1 MSFEDDLKKLG
12 DDVTNLVDSAINSRN
27 FQQLNQKITDS
38 INQLIYPR
46 KEEPRFDPP
55 PEEGPYQQQERRY
68 RQPDSM
74 NGRPYDFSG
83 QDPSSR
89 QTASGRQTYSWRSSS
104 ADGAPYDRQNYRR
117 RDSRGPYRQN
127 RASQPPE
134 TRSSGQPQRYQWQP
148 PASRT
153 LMRRHLFM
161 STTDVAFLGGFQTTM
176 GVLLAVVFGFPLLSI
191 IIGMLSGTGS
201 FGIGIIFAFLFCLL
215 PTIGGGYLIRKGKTN
230 RRLCKHFRLS
240 QNFIGPRDYIT
251 VEELSER
258 LNLSREDTLD
268 ELHAMLEK
276 RMFRQGHLDRKET
289 CLMITDKMYQQYLDL
304 EREQAE
310 KIKQEA
316 QREQELTEKG
326 LSSEYLEMVK
336 ECETYLSNIH
346 QCAND
351 LSGAVIA
358 EKIRRLELIVSRILE
373 AVKKQP
379 KKAQELQK
387 FMNYYMPTTW
397 KLLDSYRSFE
407 KEPIQSENIRKTKQ
421 EIEETLDTIN
431 NAFET
436 LLNDLFQ
443 STAWDI
449 SSDISVLE
457 AMLAQEGLTGNK
469 MKF

>member
-12 DDVTNLVDSAINSRN
+12 DDVSDLVDNAINSRN

-38 INQLIYPR
+38 INQFVYPR
-46 KEEPRFDPP
+46 RGGQPSDPP
-55 PEEGPYQQQERRY
+55 PEDGPYQQQERRY
-68 RQPDSM
+68 RKPNHQ
-74 NGRPYDFSG
+74 G
-83 QDPSSR
+83 PS
-89 QTASGRQTYSWRSSS
+89 
-104 ADGAPYDRQNYRR
+104 
-117 RDSRGPYRQN
+117 
-127 RASQPPE
+127 
-134 TRSSGQPQRYQWQP
+134 RYQWQP
-148 PASRT
+148 PSRRPT
-153 LMRRHLFM
+153 RRDLFM
-161 STTDVAFLGGFQTTM
+161 PTTDVAFLGGFQTAVGAALAVIFGFSLLTVLVVLATE
-176 GVLLAVVFGFPLLSI
+176 GPGSSVAALLLAAV
-191 IIGMLSGTGS
+191 
-201 FGIGIIFAFLFCLL
+201 FCLL
-215 PTIGGGYLIRKGKTN
+215 PTIAGGYLIWRGKAN
-230 RRLCKHFRLS
+230 RRLCRHFRLS

-251 VEELSER
+251 IEELSER

-268 ELHAMLEK
+268 EVHAMLEK
-276 RMFRQGHLDRKET
+276 RMFRQGHLDRQET

-304 EREQAE
+304 EKEQA
-310 KIKQEA
+310 KKQREESE
-316 QREQELTEKG
+316 REQELAEKG
-326 LSSEYLEMVK
+326 LSPEYLKMVK
-336 ECETYLSNIH
+336 ECENYLANIH
-346 QCAND
+346 QCACD

-358 EKIRRLELIVSRILE
+358 SKIRRLELIVSRILE

-379 KKAQELQK
+379 KKAQDLQK

-407 KEPIQSENIRKTKQ
+407 KEPIQSENIRKTKK

-457 AMLAQEGLTGNK
+457 TMLAQEGLTGNK